1 MSHHRGSMSMATLGG
16 ARRKSI
22 LPDYKMLMRSD
33 DGRFNHILYQAGP
46 WAEWQARAPSQLAAH
61 GIDGTNLWEATQF
74 EADRPRYGKPDRPG
88 GACGMLSTYG
98 TSPQQPRRLRSPN
111 RIFAGENDAEGA
123 HVRGPVSFVP
133 PRESGLAAGRATQGV
148 VATSGAFM
156 SDEPTL
162 GSSSSTPWL
171 ADGRLHHLSPERF
184 RRQSNLDL
192 TASKSAP
199 RLAAPRNVDVHGVV
213 PEPEAGVSKP
223 RGNVDRIGEDGDGRP
238 AWLPELG
245 DTKVRNERIH
255 EFKSALAKTKWGKL
269 RGAVNFT
276 TAVTTAHHKSSSLGY
291 QPRARPGLLPD
302 EVEGQKA
309 ANLRSSSEATMSNPQ
324 KRRERH
330 HGDLGIPAIPGTQG
344 PAESWDRERG
354 ALRGQSDISKEANPY
369 DGTRLGHRAPHAHS
383 ATAHIPLPLL
393 QVRALAQSA
402 AARLRREPA
411 GAHEAP
417 KGRPCRVDE
426 TARARKGA
434 GRARLRRRRCAHA
447 LTRIAR
453 SSSTRLSPSNGSLP
467 ASSLYAGHFRHVYTD
482 IQFQRDPYAVTDRLR
497 KERKDAEAELYG
509 DVTFEVDPDLD
520 FKRRSNHS
528 DLHHGNWDHEY
539 HKVKRETD
547 AELERAH
554 PKVESPRQGIRYGR
568 RRLPSHIRP
577 NHNGGVI

>member
-16 ARRKSI
+16 DARRKSI

-162 GSSSSTPWL
+162 GASSSTPWL
-171 ADGRLHHLSPERF
+171 ADGRLQHLSPERF

-213 PEPEAGVSKP
+213 PEPEGAKG

-369 DGTRLGHRAPHAHS
+369 DGTRLEHTAPHIHAQRHSSHPAPATTGTCSRTICRRAATPRTRRSTRSTCASTTPRGRNGASSRRRAPS
-383 ATAHIPLPLL
+383 ATRTATATFATCIP
-393 QVRALAQSA
+393 
-402 AARLRREPA
+402 
-411 GAHEAP
+411 
-417 KGRPCRVDE
+417 
-426 TARARKGA
+426 T
-434 GRARLRRRRCAHA
+434 
-447 LTRIAR
+447 
-453 SSSTRLSPSNGSLP
+453 SSSSATRT
-467 ASSLYAGHFRHVYTD
+467 R
-482 IQFQRDPYAVTDRLR
+482 
-497 KERKDAEAELYG
+497 
-509 DVTFEVDPDLD
+509 
-520 FKRRSNHS
+520 
-528 DLHHGNWDHEY
+528 
-539 HKVKRETD
+539 
-547 AELERAH
+547 
-554 PKVESPRQGIRYGR
+554 
-568 RRLPSHIRP
+568 
-577 NHNGGVI
+577 

>member
-16 ARRKSI
+16 DARRKSI

-171 ADGRLHHLSPERF
+171 ADGRLQHLSPERF

-213 PEPEAGVSKP
+213 PEPEAGKAARQRRSDRRGRRRPAGVAARARRHEGAQRADP
-223 RGNVDRIGEDGDGRP
+223 RVQVGVGEDQVGQAARRGQLHDGGD
-238 AWLPELG
+238 
-245 DTKVRNERIH
+245 D
-255 EFKSALAKTKWGKL
+255 
-269 RGAVNFT
+269 GAPQV
-276 TAVTTAHHKSSSLGY
+276 VVLGY

-369 DGTRLGHRAPHAHS
+369 DGTRLEHRAPHTHS
-383 ATAHIPLPLL
+383 
-393 QVRALAQSA
+393 
-402 AARLRREPA
+402 
-411 GAHEAP
+411 
-417 KGRPCRVDE
+417 
-426 TARARKGA
+426 
-434 GRARLRRRRCAHA
+434 
-447 LTRIAR
+447 AR
-453 SSSTRLSPSNGSLP
+453 SSHPAPATTGTCSRTICRRAATPRTRRSTRSTSASTTPRGRNG
-467 ASSLYAGHFRHVYTD
+467 ASS
-482 IQFQRDPYAVTDRLR
+482 
-497 KERKDAEAELYG
+497 
-509 DVTFEVDPDLD
+509 
-520 FKRRSNHS
+520 
-528 DLHHGNWDHEY
+528 
-539 HKVKRETD
+539 
-547 AELERAH
+547 
-554 PKVESPRQGIRYGR
+554 R
-568 RRLPSHIRP
+568 RRAPSATPTATATSATCIPTSSSSATRTR
-577 NHNGGVI
+577 